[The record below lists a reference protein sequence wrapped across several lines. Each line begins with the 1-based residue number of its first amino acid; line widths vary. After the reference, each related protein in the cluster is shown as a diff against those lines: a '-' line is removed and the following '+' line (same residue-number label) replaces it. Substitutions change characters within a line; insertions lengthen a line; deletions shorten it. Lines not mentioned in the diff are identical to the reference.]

1 MIRTFGNFD
10 WKMSCVLLSVPLIC
24 SLIFFCMYYVAT
36 HKPSTVLNARIAEEE
51 EDIAQNLSSLGE
63 EGISQKPSTVRA
75 AEEDESSVSP
85 DLQPQDQLYERPP
98 DQMYQQSHDLP
109 SDQKGVSQ
117 RRKLP
122 APIPDM
128 ADFSLWSLLRKNIGK
143 DLHNVSKNPLRN
155 EVYPHSE
162 INSFFCLIKK
172 YTLTKWLLFYCIH
185 NCMCIFHKA
194 FFFPSPL
201 PAP

>member
-1 MIRTFGNFD
+1 
-10 WKMSCVLLSVPLIC
+10 
-24 SLIFFCMYYVAT
+24 MYYVAT

-75 AEEDESSVSP
+75 AEEDESSASP

-98 DQMYQQSHDLP
+98 DQTHQQSHDLP

-162 INSFFCLIKK
+162 INQKFIFSSDQKIYLD
-172 YTLTKWLLFYCIH
+172 KWLLFYSIH

-194 FFFPSPL
+194 FSFPSPL